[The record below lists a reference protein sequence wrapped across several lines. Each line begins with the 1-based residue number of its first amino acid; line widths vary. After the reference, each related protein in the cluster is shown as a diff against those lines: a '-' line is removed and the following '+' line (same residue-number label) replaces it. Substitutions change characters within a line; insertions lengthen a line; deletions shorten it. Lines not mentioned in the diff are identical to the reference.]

1 MRMESVHPL
10 AVAGLVQNK
19 TTTYVC
25 ICVRIMLRKNSSSIL
40 YIMQSLLVR
49 PRASCESDRSMLY
62 VIKLVSS
69 VFGKTCRDHR
79 RRYRLAPKVLRLI
92 VQHARR
98 TQTHACMHVWEWYDS
113 SATAT
118 RHQKVAAQ
126 TQTLTH
132 TRTQKNNAHRVLLV
146 RMAFNCLKSWGAEMT
161 TNIMNCWKPHC
172 TDKSLV
178 WTAKP
183 CTPFACTM
191 CVLFGTTKLKI
202 HSWK

>member
-1 MRMESVHPL
+1 MYMCAYNVAQKFEFNIIYYAVIAGAPARLLWIRSIDVICYKIGFIRFWENLSRPPPPLPPRAESVAPYRSTCAKNTNTCMH
-10 AVAGLVQNK
+10 A
-19 TTTYVC
+19 
-25 ICVRIMLRKNSSSIL
+25 CVR
-40 YIMQSLLVR
+40 V
-49 PRASCESDRSMLY
+49 
-62 VIKLVSS
+62 
-69 VFGKTCRDHR
+69 
-79 RRYRLAPKVLRLI
+79 
-92 VQHARR
+92 
-98 TQTHACMHVWEWYDS
+98 VWFVCNCNTTSKSGGTD
-113 SATAT
+113 TN
-118 RHQKVAAQ
+118 
-126 TQTLTH
+126 TH
-132 TRTQKNNAHRVLLV
+132 THTHTKNNAHRVLLV